1 MEFYGREEEQK
12 AIDYI
17 LNKDR
22 FQSGIIYGR
31 KNLGKTELLKHCFYK
46 THKPFIIY
54 QCNQENEKSNIND
67 LTKLI
72 KETLGIKNIFF
83 ENFIDVIEYLFE
95 YAKNNE
101 LYFALDEYPYIRKII
116 NGLDSK
122 LQRIIDNY
130 QNETKIKFFLLGSS
144 ISTME
149 SILSE
154 SNPLYR
160 RFNVSILLKEMD
172 YYDSAKFYKDF
183 SNEDKVKLYAAFG
196 GVPFYNKQIDSKL
209 TVRENIINL
218 LSGQFSH
225 LLSEITSNIKE
236 ELIKINNAYTVFSS
250 IAVGAFHYTD
260 ILSKSGINTTSSL
273 YDTLEVLEKMDLIS
287 YICPINDKKNK
298 KKSGYVLTDNAV
310 YFYYRY
316 IYHNLSIKNILNN
329 EMFYDKYIN
338 DDFLNVVVPKTFE
351 KISMQYLIR
360 KNKKGLINPV
370 IEDIGT
376 YWYDNPKER
385 KNGQFDLVT
394 KSKDGYIVYEV
405 KFTNSKIDNHIINE
419 EILQVAKT
427 NLNPINYGFISKS
440 GFNITNDNNYILIS
454 LDDIYEEI

>member
-1 MEFYGREEEQK
+1 
-12 AIDYI
+12 
-17 LNKDR
+17 
-22 FQSGIIYGR
+22 
-31 KNLGKTELLKHCFYK
+31 
-46 THKPFIIY
+46 
-54 QCNQENEKSNIND
+54 
-67 LTKLI
+67 
-72 KETLGIKNIFF
+72 
-83 ENFIDVIEYLFE
+83 
-95 YAKNNE
+95 
-101 LYFALDEYPYIRKII
+101 
-116 NGLDSK
+116 
-122 LQRIIDNY
+122 
-130 QNETKIKFFLLGSS
+130 
-144 ISTME
+144 ME

-236 ELIKINNAYTVFSS
+236 ELVKINNAYTVFSS

-316 IYHNLSIKNILNN
+316 INHNLSIKNILNN

-351 KISMQYLIR
+351 KISMQY
-360 KNKKGLINPV
+360 
-370 IEDIGT
+370 
-376 YWYDNPKER
+376 
-385 KNGQFDLVT
+385 
-394 KSKDGYIVYEV
+394 
-405 KFTNSKIDNHIINE
+405 
-419 EILQVAKT
+419 
-427 NLNPINYGFISKS
+427 
-440 GFNITNDNNYILIS
+440 
-454 LDDIYEEI
+454 

>member
-1 MEFYGREEEQK
+1 
-12 AIDYI
+12 
-17 LNKDR
+17 
-22 FQSGIIYGR
+22 
-31 KNLGKTELLKHCFYK
+31 
-46 THKPFIIY
+46 
-54 QCNQENEKSNIND
+54 
-67 LTKLI
+67 
-72 KETLGIKNIFF
+72 
-83 ENFIDVIEYLFE
+83 
-95 YAKNNE
+95 
-101 LYFALDEYPYIRKII
+101 
-116 NGLDSK
+116 
-122 LQRIIDNY
+122 
-130 QNETKIKFFLLGSS
+130 
-144 ISTME
+144 ME

-172 YYDSAKFYKDF
+172 YYNSAKFYKDF

-225 LLSEITSNIKE
+225 LLSEMTSNIKE

-250 IAVGAFHYTD
+250 IAVGAFRYTD

-273 YDTLEVLEKMDLIS
+273 YDTLEVLEKMDLIT

-405 KFTNSKIDNHIINE
+405 KFTNSKIDNHIVNE

-427 NLNPINYGFISKS
+427 NLNLINYGFISKS

>member
-12 AIDYI
+12 QINYI
-17 LNKDR
+17 LSKND
-22 FQSGIIYGR
+22 FASGIIYGR
-31 KNLGKTELLKHCFYK
+31 RRLGKTELLKHCFYNSNK
-46 THKPFIIY
+46 TFIIY

-67 LTKLI
+67 LVKII
-72 KETLGIKNIFF
+72 KETLGIKNLFF
-83 ENFIDVIEYLFE
+83 ETFVDAIEFLFE

-101 LYFALDEYPYIRKII
+101 LCFAIDEYPYIRKII
-116 NGLDSK
+116 SGLDSK

-130 QNETKIKFFLLGSS
+130 QNESKIKFFLLGSS
-144 ISTME
+144 ISIME

-196 GVPFYNKQIDSKL
+196 GVPFYNKQIDSRL
-209 TVRENIINL
+209 TVKENIINL
-218 LSGQFSH
+218 LSGQFSC

-236 ELIKINNAYTVFSS
+236 ELTKINNAYTVFST
-250 IAVGAFHYTD
+250 IARGAFHYSD
-260 ILSKSGINTTSSL
+260 ILSKSGISTTSTL
-273 YDTLEVLEKMDLIS
+273 YDTLEVLEKMDLIT
-287 YICPINDKKNK
+287 YVCPINDKTNK
-298 KKSGYVLTDNAV
+298 RKSGYVLTDNAV

-316 IYHNLSIKNILNN
+316 IYHNLSIKNILSN
-329 EMFYDKYIN
+329 EIFYDKYIN
-338 DDFLNVVVPKTFE
+338 EDFMNVVVPKVFE
-351 KISMQYLIR
+351 RISMQYLIR
-360 KNKKGLINPV
+360 KNKLGLIDPI

-394 KSKDGYIVYEV
+394 KSKDGYTVFEV
-405 KFTNSKIDNHIINE
+405 KFTNSKIDNHIVNE
-419 EILQVAKT
+419 EISQVSQT
-427 NLNPINYGFISKS
+427 NLKPINYGFISKT
-440 GFNITNDNNYILIS
+440 GFNITNNNDYILIT
-454 LDDIYEEI
+454 LDDIYY